1 MSGCSSAKFSSPSN
15 WLTRTHTH
23 KHTHTPHIIP
33 TVFSILSPVPLL
45 HPDSQIHSSLFHPSI
60 ALGVW
65 GGAVAVIGEV
75 SSHRHSVNF
84 LSEGL
89 VVTMQDKGKGEK
101 RLLVF
106 CHSYTTSQPFCALWC
121 ASHASFYNL
130 CVCVVHPFFQV
141 QTDPKFVCVCV
152 CVCVYMSLPCRFLYL
167 HVVFASFVCVCV
179 CSHCGS
185 RPSCVRGPFSPCGP
199 WANILR
205 TTLSLLIQP
214 GPHTQHTNVKYN
226 HTPHS
231 QKDSFDSKHTKL
243 AAKLPKCH
251 RSIEEEGAGL
261 ESCTQVL
268 VEAEPSVRQSRAN
281 LGL

>member
-1 MSGCSSAKFSSPSN
+1 MLLLSFPQTFSLLAALPSKLCRQTEGSN
-15 WLTRTHTH
+15 EWVDVLQLNSLRPATDWHAHTHTN
-23 KHTHTPHIIP
+23 THTPHIIP

-152 CVCVYMSLPCRFLYL
+152 CVCVFTWVC
-167 HVVFASFVCVCV
+167 HVVFCICMLCLRALCVCV
-179 CSHCGS
+179 CA
-185 RPSCVRGPFSPCGP
+185 VI
-199 WANILR
+199 AA
-205 TTLSLLIQP
+205 P
-214 GPHTQHTNVKYN
+214 GPHA
-226 HTPHS
+226 S
-231 QKDSFDSKHTKL
+231 EGLS
-243 AAKLPKCH
+243 LPVAP
-251 RSIEEEGAGL
+251 EQ
-261 ESCTQVL
+261 TY
-268 VEAEPSVRQSRAN
+268 
-281 LGL
+281 